1 MSDGAGTVLDVRDLR
16 RLPKITD
23 SDGPIAMRRFDIGLR
38 QKGFPHGLICATR
51 FA

>member
-1 MSDGAGTVLDVRDLR
+1 MPANSLQR

-23 SDGPIAMRRFDIGLR
+23 SDGLIGMRWFDIGLR